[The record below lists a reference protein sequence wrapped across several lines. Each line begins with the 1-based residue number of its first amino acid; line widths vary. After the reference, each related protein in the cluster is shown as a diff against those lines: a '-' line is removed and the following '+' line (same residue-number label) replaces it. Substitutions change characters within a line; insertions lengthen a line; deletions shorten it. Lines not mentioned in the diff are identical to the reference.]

1 MSQLFKKYPSLT
13 NASQSKFIDNVKLF
27 VQNQLWIVT
36 EKIHGANFQVI
47 FDKYGKMNFAS
58 RNQFLGE
65 FASFYDLPG
74 LKETKYKEKT
84 LVQRLTDLYDF
95 LLLYYGNMLEKVN
108 IYGEYAGTLTQGNS
122 VQKEVQYGPQD
133 FYIFDIMVTTNDNE
147 FFLNKLVVR
156 ELCEIYNLA
165 QPALLFVSPNF
176 ELALQVPN
184 DFDSISGDHRYSK
197 EVYDKELTFTGKN
210 ITEGV
215 VIEPVEVQFYKYS
228 RIIIKNKNQK
238 FSENH
243 SSKPMKKESIL
254 SEDEQQFFDLI
265 KGYSNTNRVSNI
277 CSHYGFSAREDVQKN
292 FGLLVKETLQDAIND
307 IKKDVDD
314 IELLEKVIKL
324 FSKSIA
330 NSVRE
335 HLLSL

>member
-1 MSQLFKKYPSLT
+1 
-13 NASQSKFIDNVKLF
+13 
-27 VQNQLWIVT
+27 
-36 EKIHGANFQVI
+36 
-47 FDKYGKMNFAS
+47 MNFAS

-95 LLLYYGNMLEKVN
+95 LLLSYGSMLEKVN

-133 FYIFDIMVTTNDNE
+133 FYIFDIMVTTEDNE

-156 ELCEIYNLA
+156 ELCERYNLA
-165 QPALLFVSPNF
+165 QPALLFVTPNF

-197 EVYDKELTFTGKN
+197 EAYDEELSFTGKN

-215 VIEPVEVQFYKYS
+215 VIEPVEVQFYKDS

-277 CSHYGFSAREDVQKN
+277 CSHYGFGTREDVQKN
-292 FGLLVKETLQDAIND
+292 FSLIVKETLQDAIND
-307 IKKDVDD
+307 IKKDFDD
-314 IELLEKVIKL
+314 LELLEKVIKL
-324 FSKSIA
+324 FSKCIA